1 MAPESFLVGLI
12 SFVVYILIFLTVG
25 RLIPSIGWLGLE
37 LFFGSICY
45 IVGAIAGL
53 WLIDNFSIWYALSL
67 FSFCWFCFF
76 FVSGIFYVSVSVGI
90 IYFLNRRPEQS
101 ASIDEVYQECILK
114 QFSNRIDFMVRSGLV
129 DHSQSGYLISKAGKS
144 NVKRIQ
150 MVKKILKLE
159 TTGYY
164 SSNKQ

>member
-1 MAPESFLVGLI
+1 MAPVSFLVGLI
-12 SFVVYILIFLTVG
+12 SFVVFILIFLTVG

-37 LFFGSICY
+37 LFFGNICY

-53 WLIDNFSIWYALSL
+53 WLIDNFSIWYFLSL
-67 FSFCWFCFF
+67 FAFCWFCFF

-90 IYFLNRRPEQS
+90 IYFLNQCPDRS
-101 ASIDEVYQECILK
+101 ASIEEVYQECIVK
-114 QFSNRIDFMVRSGLV
+114 QFYNRIDFMVRSGLV
-129 DHSQSGYLISKAGKS
+129 DHSQSGYFISKVGKS
-144 NVKRIQ
+144 NVNRIQ
-150 MVKKILKLE
+150 LIKKILKLE